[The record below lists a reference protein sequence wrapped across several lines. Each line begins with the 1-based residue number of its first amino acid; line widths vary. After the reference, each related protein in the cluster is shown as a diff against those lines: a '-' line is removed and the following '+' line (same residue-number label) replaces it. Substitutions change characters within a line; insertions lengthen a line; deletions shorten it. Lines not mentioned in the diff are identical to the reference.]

1 MINKNRQQL
10 NLINIISD
18 AVLVFVS
25 YLLAMWIRFG
35 LLNGVI
41 SVDPFRGRFLLAA
54 AALSLIMAVAYQA
67 VHSSYG
73 AMAAI
78 TALGTLALMAVF
90 FIYRVTEF
98 SRWSLVLFFIL
109 ATVLVIAKHYFGH
122 ALVANSATLGYGE
135 RTIAVAGSGRVAQQ
149 YKEDVKKQF
158 PGYKIVDYVG
168 NADIDEIVIALEP
181 QEADRVPE
189 ILAFADKEG
198 IYVSLIPFYSDYI
211 PVHPEIETIGKS
223 KLINLRATP
232 LDNIGLAMIK
242 RAGDVLLSGL
252 GIIILSPLLL
262 VTAIGVKLSSPG
274 PVFFKQERVGKD
286 KKNFNMLK
294 FRSMRVNAE
303 ENTAW
308 STDVDPRR
316 TKFGSFIR
324 KYSIDEL
331 PQLFNVFMG
340 DMSLVGPRPEIPFYV
355 DKFKETIPMYLV
367 RQQARPGMTGWAQV
381 NGLRGDTSIKDRVEY
396 DIWYIENWSVSLDI
410 KILFMTV
417 FGGKFKNEEK

>member
-1 MINKNRQQL
+1 MINKNRKQL
-10 NLINIISD
+10 NFINAVSD
-18 AVLVFVS
+18 AFIVFGA
-25 YLLAMWIRFG
+25 YLLAVWIRYR
-35 LLNGVI
+35 VMD
-41 SVDPFRGRFLLAA
+41 SVLAINPFSMKYLLAV
-54 AALSLIMAVAYQA
+54 AALSMIMAIAYQA
-67 VHSSYG
+67 VRSSYM
-73 AMAAI
+73 AMIFVSAV
-78 TALGTLALMAVF
+78 GTLAVMSVF
-90 FIYRVTEF
+90 FIYRVTNF
-98 SRWSLVLFFIL
+98 SRIAMAIFFVLCS
-109 ATVLVIAKHYFGH
+109 VLVIAKHYLGH
-122 ALVANSATLGYGE
+122 KLVANTASLGNGK
-135 RTIAVAGSGRVAQQ
+135 RTIAVVGRGKAAAQ

-158 PGYKIVDYVG
+158 PGYEIVDYDEKTDV
-168 NADIDEIVIALEP
+168 DEIVIALEP

-211 PVHPEIETIGKS
+211 PVHPEIDTIGRS

-262 VTAIGVKLSSPG
+262 ATAIGVKLSSPG
-274 PVFFKQERVGKD
+274 PVFFRQERVGRD

-308 STDVDPRR
+308 SKDVDPRR

-381 NGLRGDTSIKDRVEY
+381 NGLRGDTSIEARVEY
-396 DIWYIENWSVSLDI
+396 DIWYIENWSASLDI
-410 KILFMTV
+410 KILFLTV
-417 FGGKFKNEEK
+417 FGGKFKNDEK